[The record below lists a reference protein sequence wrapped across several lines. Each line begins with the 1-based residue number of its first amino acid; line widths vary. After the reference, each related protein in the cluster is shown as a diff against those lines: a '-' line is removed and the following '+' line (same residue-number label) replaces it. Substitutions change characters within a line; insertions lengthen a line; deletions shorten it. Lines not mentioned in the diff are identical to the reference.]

1 MAGSTPASLSADAPA
16 TAQVAAGQPRKARSI
31 SPALETW
38 RRFRRHRL
46 AVTGAIV
53 LLILVSGVLLGPYVW
68 PVAINDI
75 DFAAK
80 LQGPSLAHPLGTDDL
95 GQDLLARMMYGGR
108 ISLAVGFAAMLVALT
123 VGVLVGSVAGM
134 SSGWVDAA
142 LMWLTDL
149 FLALPT
155 LPLLLLVMYLFRD
168 SMKKVL
174 GVEGGAFVLIVVV
187 IGGLRWMPVARL
199 VRAQFL
205 SLREKEFVEAARAL
219 GASKVRQVVQH
230 ILPNALG
237 PVIVV
242 GTIDVAAAIIFE
254 STLSFLGLG
263 FPSDVP
269 TWGSM
274 LRDAKDYLDIAA
286 ALGAVP
292 GRRDLPHRA
301 GDQLHRRRAAR
312 RVRSAP
318 RAVGASVSVQD
329 TLLDIRG
336 LKTWFKTEDGMV
348 RAVDGVDLR
357 IDRGETVGVV
367 GESGCGKTVTARS
380 VLKLID
386 MPPGRFEAGQ
396 ILWQGR
402 DLIPLDQDEMNKIR
416 AREIAII
423 FQEPMTS
430 LNPVYTVGDQIAEV
444 IALHQKLSPQAGD
457 GRRRRDAAPGRHP
470 QPAAARARLS
480 APVLRRHAPARHDRH
495 GAVLP
500 AQAPDR
506 RRADHGARRH
516 HPGAD
521 PGADAGDEGRASAW
535 RSC

>member
-1 MAGSTPASLSADAPA
+1 MAGSTPVSLSAEAPARAPA
-16 TAQVAAGQPRKARSI
+16 TVAEPRKARSI

-38 RRFRRHRL
+38 RRFRRHVL

-134 SSGWVDAA
+134 ASGWVDAA

-155 LPLLLLVMYLFRD
+155 LPVLLLVMYLFRD

-187 IGGLRWMPVARL
+187 IGALRWMPVARL

-242 GTIDVAAAIIFE
+242 GTIDVATAILFE

-286 ALGAVP
+286 HWALFPGAAIFLTVLAINFI
-292 GRRDLPHRA
+292 GDGLRD
-301 GDQLHRRRAAR
+301 
-312 RVRSAP
+312 
-318 RAVGASVSVQD
+318 
-329 TLLDIRG
+329 
-336 LKTWFKTEDGMV
+336 
-348 RAVDGVDLR
+348 AVD
-357 IDRGETVGVV
+357 
-367 GESGCGKTVTARS
+367 
-380 VLKLID
+380 
-386 MPPGRFEAGQ
+386 P
-396 ILWQGR
+396 
-402 DLIPLDQDEMNKIR
+402 
-416 AREIAII
+416 
-423 FQEPMTS
+423 
-430 LNPVYTVGDQIAEV
+430 
-444 IALHQKLSPQAGD
+444 
-457 GRRRRDAAPGRHP
+457 RRM
-470 QPAAARARLS
+470 L
-480 APVLRRHAPARHDRH
+480 
-495 GAVLP
+495 
-500 AQAPDR
+500 
-506 RRADHGARRH
+506 
-516 HPGAD
+516 
-521 PGADAGDEGRASAW
+521 
-535 RSC
+535 

>member
-1 MAGSTPASLSADAPA
+1 MAGSTPASLSAEAPVRA
-16 TAQVAAGQPRKARSI
+16 TAAEPRKTRSI

-38 RRFRRHRL
+38 RRFRRHVL

-75 DFAAK
+75 DFTAK

-123 VGVLVGSVAGM
+123 VGVLIGSVAGM

-168 SMKKVL
+168 SMKKIL

-286 ALGAVP
+286 HWALFPGGAIFLTVLAINFI
-292 GRRDLPHRA
+292 GDGLRDAFDP
-301 GDQLHRRRAAR
+301 R
-312 RVRSAP
+312 RV
-318 RAVGASVSVQD
+318 
-329 TLLDIRG
+329 L
-336 LKTWFKTEDGMV
+336 
-348 RAVDGVDLR
+348 
-357 IDRGETVGVV
+357 
-367 GESGCGKTVTARS
+367 
-380 VLKLID
+380 
-386 MPPGRFEAGQ
+386 
-396 ILWQGR
+396 
-402 DLIPLDQDEMNKIR
+402 
-416 AREIAII
+416 
-423 FQEPMTS
+423 
-430 LNPVYTVGDQIAEV
+430 
-444 IALHQKLSPQAGD
+444 
-457 GRRRRDAAPGRHP
+457 
-470 QPAAARARLS
+470 
-480 APVLRRHAPARHDRH
+480 
-495 GAVLP
+495 
-500 AQAPDR
+500 
-506 RRADHGARRH
+506 
-516 HPGAD
+516 
-521 PGADAGDEGRASAW
+521 
-535 RSC
+535 